1 MLEMPHSA
9 LEALTDD
16 LLIHK
21 IPMSTY
27 CVPNRLFLEDTVT
40 LLELT
45 VQLERLPFNLNTC

>member
-21 IPMSTY
+21 IPMSI
-27 CVPNRLFLEDTVT
+27 
-40 LLELT
+40 LLCAKQ
-45 VQLERLPFNLNTC
+45 VIP